1 MVKPADTDAESW
13 TDEEL
18 VGGHPA
24 LDFVNTAGGRTKA
37 RDRDRLI
44 GYRALLVWAAA
55 VGLLEAAEVA
65 ALARAADMKP
75 AQAGALLARTKRFR
89 EALHGLLT
97 SLTSAQAQGLTGAPA
112 PPEPVTREIRAALA
126 AAELAPDGSAYRWRV
141 AAAGSGLR
149 LPLHRLALAAQDL
162 LSDRDLA
169 RLRSCA
175 RCSWLFLDRGRGRPR
190 RWCSMAACGNRA
202 KAARHYARRKRATA
216 EPS

>member
-1 MVKPADTDAESW
+1 MVKLATTRAGAW

-37 RDRDRLI
+37 RDRDRLS
-44 GYRALLVWAAA
+44 GYGALLGWAAA
-55 VGLLEAAEVA
+55 VGLLEAAEAA
-65 ALARAADMKP
+65 ALARAAEVEP
-75 AQAGALLARTKRFR
+75 AQADALLHRAKGFR

-97 SLTSAQAQGLTGAPA
+97 SLASAQAQGLTDAPA
-112 PPEPVTREIRAALA
+112 PPEPVTQEIRHALA
-126 AAELAPDGSAYRWRV
+126 AAELAARAGTYRWRLSV
-141 AAAGSGLR
+141 AGSGLR

-162 LSDRDLA
+162 LSGPELA

-202 KAARHYARRKRATA
+202 KAARHYARRKQAAA